1 MTEERK
7 SPMVLSVATVAMTP
21 DLDPKISRDRMRRIV
36 EETKRDYPDVRLI
49 LFGETTLGW
58 FYKND
63 ETQEYHESIAE
74 TVPGPSSAFIAE
86 LAKIHDVAISF
97 GLSEKAD
104 GTLYNTQVVL
114 SPEGEI
120 IAKHR
125 KFWIRNKVF
134 SPGDRKLTTA
144 MIDGAKV
151 AILICADAR
160 SFELMRA
167 IRRERVDVVLASLAD
182 FGTSLRLN
190 QLMGAFFDAWT
201 VIANRY
207 GEEPPRMWHGL
218 VTIADPWARLKASG
232 VSKEQVL
239 VQRIPITR
247 LSPVGRVARRVL
259 VGLKFVCLA
268 TALISQ
274 MVWKSIGKRLK
285 SSA

>member
-1 MTEERK
+1 
-7 SPMVLSVATVAMTP
+7 MTP
-21 DLDPKISRDRMRRIV
+21 DLDPAISRDRMKRIV
-36 EETKRDYPDVRLI
+36 EETKRDHPDVRLI
-49 LFGETTLGW
+49 LFGETILGR
-58 FYKND
+58 FYKD
-63 ETQEYHESIAE
+63 GETQAYHDSIAE
-74 TVPGPSSAFIAE
+74 PVPGPSSAFFAE
-86 LAKIHDVAISF
+86 LAKAHDVAISF

-104 GTLYNTQVVL
+104 GKLYNTQVLV
-114 SPEGEI
+114 SPDGEVV
-120 IAKHR
+120 AKHR

-218 VTIADPWARLKASG
+218 VTIADPWARLRASG

-239 VQRIPITR
+239 VQRLSVPR
-247 LSPVGRVARRVL
+247 LSTVGRVARRIL
-259 VGLKFVCLA
+259 VGFKFAGLTSLLV
-268 TALISQ
+268 IQ
-274 MVWKSIGKRLK
+274 MVWSAATKREK
-285 SSA
+285 K